1 MGRYGPRRPRRP
13 RRLFRQSGHADFK
26 LSPSSKYLAAS
37 RGQARGLD
45 ITYPRGFLGGD
56 WPCANPPLPI
66 DLHHV
71 KTPALDYLLD
81 WNYDEDRSRISAGFG
96 PENISRLRRF
106 AVGVLKSFQKPR
118 QSIAAMIRKLCFRTR
133 LVFDYLRMT
142 ENSRRDPRARAA

>member
-1 MGRYGPRRPRRP
+1 M
-13 RRLFRQSGHADFK
+13 
-26 LSPSSKYLAAS
+26 
-37 RGQARGLD
+37 
-45 ITYPRGFLGGD
+45 
-56 WPCANPPLPI
+56 PI

-118 QSIAAMIRKLCFRTR
+118 QSIAAMMRKLCFRTR

-142 ENSRRDPRARAA
+142 ENSQRDPRARAA